1 MHIDFL
7 LDVFRAHPND
17 RAIVWRDEPYT
28 YGWLLDAVARQTA
41 ALDEHDVPAGAVVSL
56 EADFSPTSVAMLLAL
71 IERSAVL
78 VPLTDT
84 VQEKKTEFRDIGEVE
99 TVITIGEDDHVG
111 FESTGRTATH
121 EHYRTLRERNHPGLV
136 LFSSGSTG
144 ASKAA
149 VHDLSFLLNKFKVP
163 RQKKC
168 TITFLLF
175 DHIGGINT
183 LLYTLSNAGC
193 VVTLGDRAPDA
204 VCQAID
210 THGVQILPTSPT
222 FLNLLLLSEA
232 YRNYGLKSLEL
243 VTYGTEA
250 MPESTLKRFCTAFP
264 HVRMQQTYGLSEVG
278 ILRSK
283 SRANDSL
290 WVKVGGEDYET
301 RVVDGLLEIKAKSAM
316 LGYLNAPS
324 PFTPDGWFMTGD
336 EVEVDGDYLRI
347 LGRRSEMINVGGA
360 KVFPIEVENV
370 IQQMEG
376 VEDVAVSGERN
387 PITGSLVK
395 ARVKLSTDE
404 TLKDFRKRM
413 NTFCK
418 DRLERFKIPQK
429 VEFVAETMHGARYK
443 KMRREEAGAG
453 N

>member
-7 LDVFRAHPND
+7 LDVFRVHPEQ

-28 YGWLLDAVARQTA
+28 YGWLLGAVAKQAA
-41 ALDEHDVPAGAVVSL
+41 ALDQQGVSRGAVVSL

-71 IERSAVL
+71 IERSAAI

-84 VQEKKTEFRDIGEVE
+84 VQEKKREFREIGEVE
-99 TVITIGEDDHVG
+99 TMITINADDTIG
-111 FESTGRTATH
+111 FESTGRASTH
-121 EHYRTLRERNHPGLV
+121 EHYEMLRERDHPGLV

-163 RQKKC
+163 RQSKC

-193 VVTLGDRAPDA
+193 VVTLADRSPEA
-204 VCQAID
+204 VCQAVD
-210 THGVQILPTSPT
+210 RHGVQILPTSPT
-222 FLNLLLLSEA
+222 FLNLLLLSEVHKKYTLA
-232 YRNYGLKSLEL
+232 SLEL

-250 MPESTLKRFCTAFP
+250 MPESTLKRFCAAFP

-324 PFTPDGWFMTGD
+324 PFTADGWFMTGD
-336 EVEVDGDYLRI
+336 EVEVDGEYLRI

-370 IQQMEG
+370 IQQMDG
-376 VEDVAVSGERN
+376 VEDVAVTGERN
-387 PITGSLVK
+387 PITGNLVK

-404 TLKDFRKRM
+404 SLKDFRKRM
-413 NTFCK
+413 NEFCRE
-418 DRLERFKIPQK
+418 RLERFKIPQK
-429 VEFVAETMHGARYK
+429 VEFVDETMHGARYK
-443 KMRREEAGAG
+443 KMRREEAGTG